1 MKRRKL
7 TFLLIHPE
15 ISRTRYN
22 FVGVIENEC
31 LELEYIS
38 ALLKK
43 EGHEV
48 VLYDGQIETFGAM
61 PAIQET
67 EADVVYICGRARQ
80 ENFMLEYC
88 QYAKECGAVTILGGL
103 HAQLCY
109 ERMYRPYVDFIL
121 TTFDIYRLLDIVNY
135 AVYHKKEALAQM
147 AGVCYQLEGTWHYQA
162 GEPFDIRRLPSP
174 DRSYF
179 DSFPHRYQYL
189 ELGHA
194 AWVRTAYGCP
204 YRCSFCHRNR
214 MNMGQLSSRDIDDV
228 VDEIAQIKAENI
240 YIADDDFL
248 YDTDRLNRFVKEV
261 RKRRI
266 HKKYICYGRA
276 DYIARNPDMMKKLR
290 DIGLYYVLVGLEAIE
305 DCYLE
310 RYEKHSDIDDNIQS
324 ILTCNELGIH
334 IMGMFIID
342 LGFRAKDFR
351 ALYQW
356 IVEHQVRH
364 VALSIFTPEL
374 CTPTYERYSDRMI
387 TDNPSH
393 FDYLHLVA
401 RPEHMSVRSFYFHYY
416 ILLIRLFLKAKREG
430 VYDFIDYGDYI
441 RSFVANMLHR
451 KRRNDDE

>member
-1 MKRRKL
+1 
-7 TFLLIHPE
+7 
-15 ISRTRYN
+15 
-22 FVGVIENEC
+22 
-31 LELEYIS
+31 
-38 ALLKK
+38 
-43 EGHEV
+43 
-48 VLYDGQIETFGAM
+48 
-61 PAIQET
+61 
-67 EADVVYICGRARQ
+67 
-80 ENFMLEYC
+80 
-88 QYAKECGAVTILGGL
+88 
-103 HAQLCY
+103 
-109 ERMYRPYVDFIL
+109 
-121 TTFDIYRLLDIVNY
+121 
-135 AVYHKKEALAQM
+135 
-147 AGVCYQLEGTWHYQA
+147 
-162 GEPFDIRRLPSP
+162 
-174 DRSYF
+174 
-179 DSFPHRYQYL
+179 
-189 ELGHA
+189 
-194 AWVRTAYGCP
+194 
-204 YRCSFCHRNR
+204 
-214 MNMGQLSSRDIDDV
+214 MGQLSSRDIDDV

-261 RKRRI
+261 RRRGI

-334 IMGMFIID
+334 IMGMCIRD
-342 LGFRAKDFR
+342 R
-351 ALYQW
+351 
-356 IVEHQVRH
+356 
-364 VALSIFTPEL
+364 

>member
-1 MKRRKL
+1 
-7 TFLLIHPE
+7 
-15 ISRTRYN
+15 
-22 FVGVIENEC
+22 
-31 LELEYIS
+31 
-38 ALLKK
+38 
-43 EGHEV
+43 
-48 VLYDGQIETFGAM
+48 
-61 PAIQET
+61 
-67 EADVVYICGRARQ
+67 
-80 ENFMLEYC
+80 
-88 QYAKECGAVTILGGL
+88 
-103 HAQLCY
+103 
-109 ERMYRPYVDFIL
+109 
-121 TTFDIYRLLDIVNY
+121 
-135 AVYHKKEALAQM
+135 
-147 AGVCYQLEGTWHYQA
+147 
-162 GEPFDIRRLPSP
+162 
-174 DRSYF
+174 
-179 DSFPHRYQYL
+179 
-189 ELGHA
+189 
-194 AWVRTAYGCP
+194 
-204 YRCSFCHRNR
+204 
-214 MNMGQLSSRDIDDV
+214 
-228 VDEIAQIKAENI
+228 
-240 YIADDDFL
+240 
-248 YDTDRLNRFVKEV
+248 
-261 RKRRI
+261 
-266 HKKYICYGRA
+266 
-276 DYIARNPDMMKKLR
+276 MMKKLR

-374 CTPTYERYSDRMI
+374 YTLTYERYSDRMI

>member
-38 ALLKK
+38 AMLKK

-48 VLYDGQIETFGAM
+48 VLYDGQVETFGAG
-61 PAIQET
+61 PAIQVT

-88 QYAKECGAVTILGGL
+88 QYAKECGAVTILGGQ

-121 TTFDIYRLLDIVNY
+121 TTFNIYRLLDIVNY
-135 AVYHKKEALAQM
+135 AVYHKKEALARM
-147 AGVCYQLEGTWHYQA
+147 AGVCYQLDGTWHYQA
-162 GEPFDIRRLPSP
+162 GEPFDIRRLPRP

-179 DSFPHRYQYL
+179 DAFPHRYQYL

-204 YRCSFCHRNR
+204 YRCSFCHRNS
-214 MNMGQLSSRDIDDV
+214 MNMGQLSCRDIDDV
-228 VDEIAQIKAENI
+228 VDEIAQIRAGNI

-261 RKRRI
+261 KRRRI
-266 HKKYICYGRA
+266 CKNYICYGRA

-290 DIGLYYVLVGLEAIE
+290 EIGLYYVLVGLEAIE
-305 DCYLE
+305 DSYLE
-310 RYEKHSDIDDNIQS
+310 RYEKHSGMDDNIQS
-324 ILTCNELGIH
+324 IVTCNELGIH

-342 LGFRAKDFR
+342 LGFRARDFR
-351 ALYQW
+351 ALYRW
-356 IVEHQVRH
+356 IGEHQLKH

-374 CTPTYERYSDRMI
+374 CTPTYERYSDRII

-401 RPEHMSVRSFYFHYY
+401 RPEHMRVRSFYFHYY
-416 ILLIRLFLKAKREG
+416 VLLIRLFLKAKREG

-441 RSFVANMLHR
+441 RSFVANMLR
-451 KRRNDDE
+451 SKDP